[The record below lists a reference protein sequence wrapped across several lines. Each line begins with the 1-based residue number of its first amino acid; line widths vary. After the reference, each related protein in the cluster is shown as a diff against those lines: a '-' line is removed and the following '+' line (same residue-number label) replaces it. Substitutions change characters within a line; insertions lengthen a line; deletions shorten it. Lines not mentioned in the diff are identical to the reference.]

1 MAVIEVPK
9 RSFDAQVMLQ
19 SIWLARTVGRRLGR
33 PRALLDFEV
42 ELTRQLGLFD
52 RDHYLSQVDPAR
64 LDGLSPLRHYVT
76 RGDAQGCSPSP
87 LLDVSHY
94 DAHWSDRRSVNRLL
108 HFGLVAQFRGFS
120 PSPWFDVEYYL
131 RNNPDVGQTPI
142 QALVHFQRWGW
153 REGRNPLPGLDMRR
167 LLNARPELRMH
178 KGGVLSIFA
187 TGEVAQVL
195 QAPAAPPAWRRTA
208 VPVQGAAVPA
218 SAPDMRAPAQW
229 VDVLPRHDPAP
240 PRVDVF
246 IPVYG
251 GLQETLHCL
260 HSVLTAPVRTPHRVV
275 VINDAGPD
283 PELNA
288 LLRSLAARELFVL
301 EQHRSNQGFVKTVNH
316 GLRLCKGR
324 DVVILN
330 SDTVVYNDWLDRLLA
345 HADQHPRLASITPL
359 SNNATICSYPET
371 LADNRTA
378 LELSHEEIDRLAGA
392 VNPGVHVEA
401 PTGVGFCMYM
411 RRSALDEV
419 GGLDERHFG
428 RGYGEENDWC
438 QRVLRKGWRNAIA
451 CDVYVRHVGSVSFK
465 GEALQRTQAAMKMLA
480 RLHPAYDADVARY
493 IAEDPSWRA
502 RARMDLGRLARQC
515 GPRNV
520 LLVCHNRG
528 GGTERHLLEQGQTL
542 LADGWGVFE
551 LRPSAQAGALAL
563 LHPGLFG
570 LDNLAQVP
578 LDALDLLREALQTL
592 RISEVHVHHLIDF
605 PAGTAEVLVELAQS
619 LGIRVR
625 VAVHDY
631 YLLCPR
637 VNLVNREGHF
647 CGEPTEAEC
656 ERCLQGDAS
665 LPPTGPIGA
674 WRAQSRRLLAAAD
687 SIVAPSD
694 DVARRFS
701 AWGLSDAI
709 RVLPHE
715 APPAP
720 PTGLCPPVPA
730 DRPLR
735 VLVVGAIN
743 HVKGFSVLE
752 GLAASACHRE
762 GGLALGLLGYS
773 SDDARLAA
781 LGVSLLGRYFDH
793 ELPDRMA
800 AFAPDLILVPSIWPE
815 TYCYV
820 LTAALASDCRV
831 AVFDLGA
838 QADRVRAHGAHHLVL
853 PLSLAGQPEAL
864 ADQLVQALRR
874 VEHRQGPAWPTPSP
888 RHSPAPGAGQA

>member
-9 RSFDAQVMLQ
+9 RSFDAKVMLQ
-19 SIWLARTVGRRLGR
+19 SIWLARAVGRRFGR
-33 PRALLDFEV
+33 RQALLDFEV

-52 RDHYLSQVDPAR
+52 RDHYLSQVDPAG
-64 LDGLSPLRHYVT
+64 LGGLSPLRHYVIQ
-76 RGDAQGCSPSP
+76 GDAQGCSPSP

-94 DAHWSDRRSVNRLL
+94 DAHWSDRRGVNRLL
-108 HFGLVAQFRGFS
+108 HFGLVAQFQGFS

-131 RNNPDVGQTPI
+131 RNNPDVGQTAI

-167 LLNARPELRMH
+167 LLNARPELRML

-187 TGEVAQVL
+187 TGELAQVL
-195 QAPAAPPAWRRTA
+195 QASEPGPGSAWRRA
-208 VPVQGAAVPA
+208 PLQLRGAAAQAPG
-218 SAPDMRAPAQW
+218 PDMRAPAQW
-229 VDVLPRHDPAP
+229 AEVQPRDGHAS

-251 GLQETLHCL
+251 GLQETLNCL

-288 LLRSLAARELFVL
+288 LLRSLAARDLFVL

-378 LELSHEEIDRLAGA
+378 LELTHEELDRLAGA

-465 GEALQRTQAAMKMLA
+465 GEALQRTQAAMKTLA
-480 RLHPAYDADVARY
+480 RLHPSYEADVARY

-502 RARMDLGRLARQC
+502 RARLDLGRLARQC

-528 GGTERHLLEQGQTL
+528 GGTERHLLEQSQTL
-542 LADGWGVFE
+542 LAEGWGVFE

-578 LDALDLLREALQTL
+578 LDALDLLREALQAL
-592 RISEVHVHHLIDF
+592 RIGEVHVHHLIDF

-619 LGIRVR
+619 LGIRLR

-637 VNLVNREGHF
+637 VNLVNREGRF
-647 CGEPTEAEC
+647 CGEPAEVEC

-665 LPPTGPIGA
+665 LPPTGPIAA

-694 DVARRFS
+694 DVARRFA
-701 AWGLSDAI
+701 AWRLSDAI
-709 RVLPHE
+709 QVLPHE
-715 APPAP
+715 ATPAP
-720 PTGLCPPVPA
+720 PTGTWRPVPA

-743 HVKGFSVLE
+743 HVKGFAVLE
-752 GLAASACHRE
+752 GLAASRCHGE
-762 GGLALGLLGYS
+762 GGLTLGLLGYS

-781 LGVSLLGRYFDH
+781 LGVTLLGRYFDH
-793 ELPDRMA
+793 ELADRMA
-800 AFAPDLILVPSIWPE
+800 AFEPDLIFVPSIWPE

-820 LTAALASDCRV
+820 LTAALASGCRV

-838 QADRVRAHGAHHLVL
+838 QADRARAHGAHHLVL

-864 ADQLVQALRR
+864 ADGLVRHLRR
-874 VEHRQGPAWPTPSP
+874 DVGASGGSPTAGPE
-888 RHSPAPGAGQA
+888 